1 MSTYYGFKLPKGMH
15 REFADVV
22 QKMSERQ
29 GEVPPEQIM
38 DAFRSEYLYKNE
50 PLHFRSDTKTDFD
63 TKVMVVF
70 TDHGKM
76 ERVEAVGNGPLD
88 AVLRGL
94 SLKYGFNVR
103 ILDYEEHALKSGS
116 DSQAAAYIHL
126 MDGESGRITYGVG
139 VSSNITRASVRAIFS
154 AIGRSQTGNLGQ
166 LLSRT

>member
-50 PLHFRSDTKTDFD
+50 PLHFRKLQVTDLSSDTKTDFD

-88 AVLRGL
+88 AVLRGFWTTRSTPSSRVL
-94 SLKYGFNVR
+94 TPRRRPTSILWIARAAGSLM
-103 ILDYEEHALKSGS
+103 A
-116 DSQAAAYIHL
+116 
-126 MDGESGRITYGVG
+126 
-139 VSSNITRASVRAIFS
+139 
-154 AIGRSQTGNLGQ
+154 
-166 LLSRT
+166 